1 MPELDASFDDASPVT
16 EPTEEATEVVEDSLG
31 NQFLSKIPEQDR
43 PIVGKYVKDWDG
55 NVTRKFQELQGQ
67 LKPYKEL
74 GNLEEIQKARQF
86 YNVWQTNGE
95 QVFGNLL
102 KGFFQHY
109 GDDAYNRLNAMLGI
123 EAAQMAEEQ
132 QEWEYETEEEDPR
145 DIQLQNMQQELEEF
159 RAWREQ
165 QESYVEEQQASA
177 QLDDMLAGMH
187 NVRADIP
194 EKFILQGIAAGSNPE
209 QIIAFY
215 DELAANRGSQNTPRN
230 TPPPV
235 MGGQGG
241 VPSGQVDVSKLD
253 RKGRTALVAQF
264 LEAAGQ

>member
-1 MPELDASFDDASPVT
+1 MPELDASFDDASPAE
-16 EPTEEATEVVEDSLG
+16 EPTENVEVVEDSLG

-74 GNLEEIQKARQF
+74 GAIEEIQKARQF
-86 YNVWQTNGE
+86 YDVWQNNGE

-109 GDDAYNRLNAMLGI
+109 GDEAYTKLNAMLGV
-123 EAAQMAEEQ
+123 EAMAEEQ

-145 DIQLQNMQQELEEF
+145 DVQIQNMQAELEEF
-159 RAWREQ
+159 KTWREQ
-165 QESYVEEQQASA
+165 QENYVLEQQASS
-177 QLDDMLAGMH
+177 QLDEMIGAMH
-187 NVRADIP
+187 NARSDIP